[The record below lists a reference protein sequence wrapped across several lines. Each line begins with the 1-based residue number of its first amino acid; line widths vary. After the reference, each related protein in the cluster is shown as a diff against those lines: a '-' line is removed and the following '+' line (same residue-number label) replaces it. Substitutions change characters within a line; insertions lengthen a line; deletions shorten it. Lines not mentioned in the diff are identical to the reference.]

1 VSQVSV
7 LAVKHPFGGGRV
19 VLIHWIGLPLAAIS
33 VVDLAIWD
41 LIGKIRKEPIYKMIG
56 GRTKKDIPLYLTG
69 PKPEVAKKLG
79 FWGGKVPLPHGP
91 SDGPKGLR
99 ENVEFLKS
107 CADKVGPDF
116 PIMVDCYMS
125 LDVVSH
131 SRNCYLVISRP
142 ITDAQPYTIE
152 LVKAVEDAGVKIH
165 WWEECLHPDDFDGHI
180 KLNQALPH
188 IKFTTGEHEYSKYGF
203 RKLIENRS
211 LAIIQ
216 PDVMWLGGLT
226 ELIKVAR

>member
-1 VSQVSV
+1 M
-7 LAVKHPFGGGRV
+7 
-19 VLIHWIGLPLAAIS
+19 AAIS

-69 PKPEVAKKLG
+69 PKPEVAQKLG

-91 SDGPKGLR
+91 SDGHIGLKQ
-99 ENVEFLKS
+99 NVEFLKGHRE
-107 CADKVGPDF
+107 KVGPDF

-125 LDVVSH
+125 LDVVCLLSIPLLLTRLPCDPLPLLLAPSSVH
-131 SRNCYLVISRP
+131 LLSLLVPETRSNA
-142 ITDAQPYTIE
+142 DDQPYTIE
-152 LVKAVEDAGVKIH
+152 LVKAVEDAGVKIF

-188 IKFTTGEHEYSKYGF
+188 IKFTTGEHEYSK
-203 RKLIENRS
+203 
-211 LAIIQ
+211 
-216 PDVMWLGGLT
+216 
-226 ELIKVAR
+226 